1 VGERVDVWTLHVMS
15 IALEALPADVPDN
28 RPLSGGSVGECDL
41 TMMLPSRAM
50 LYIRTLASRIK
61 AA

>member
-1 VGERVDVWTLHVMS
+1 VADSFRRDHRRT
-15 IALEALPADVPDN
+15 PADVPDN